1 MYFPPLPHIL
11 LGRNVFNNPL
21 HKLWDRSK
29 NNKVIF
35 SEKLV
40 GFLKEVLKNFQILV
54 KFSEKPFRGGLSLLH
69 LLQPPGNIDHFFTP
83 IEAGLGLGLKGK
95 KRFVGLKGKKRFVHH
110 HLGNTW
116 SEPGLRQLVTV
127 CSQLAPG
134 GLKLAAGWNRPNRRL
149 LPGTMVVI
157 WVKSW
162 KPGPPHNPC
171 SMIP

>member
-83 IEAGLGLGLKGK
+83 IEAGHANTCMAGDLDGED
-95 KRFVGLKGKKRFVHH
+95 RVPTVGRAEKE
-110 HLGNTW
+110 T
-116 SEPGLRQLVTV
+116 
-127 CSQLAPG
+127 
-134 GLKLAAGWNRPNRRL
+134 RL
-149 LPGTMVVI
+149 
-157 WVKSW
+157 SA
-162 KPGPPHNPC
+162 NPYKQTFR
-171 SMIP
+171 ILDEIRGDILL